1 MKSVK
6 FSFIFAFMA
15 ASVFF
20 VKAQGLSNINDANFF
35 KTKYTKEKVW
45 DSQRSPLNPVAG
57 KDWRLKGFKVAL
69 DANKKS
75 IDWGTGRYLM
85 FVAEV
90 DNAKDANS
98 LIDDIN
104 NNGTKYNISLKLFE
118 SNGTLVNVVSTWGR
132 LIGQGDKGFMYE
144 VEGKYGSFFS
154 VTELNASSVVT
165 YKPSLAK
172 VTKLSEIISSSELT
186 NTIKENS
193 VVVDKPTVN
202 TNNGGNIGTVKFY
215 NELKDF
221 GFIIADGTGVEF
233 FVHVS
238 GCRDKVRKG
247 DRVIFDIQQGKKGPN
262 AVDVQLLE
270 KKP

>member
-15 ASVFF
+15 ASVFI
-20 VKAQGLSNINDANFF
+20 VKAQGLGNINDSNFF

-165 YKPSLAK
+165 YKPNLVK
-172 VTKLSEIISSSELT
+172 VTKLSEIISSSELP
-186 NTIKENS
+186 NTIKENT
-193 VVVDKPTVN
+193 VVVDKPTVDAKAEWHA
-202 TNNGGNIGTVKFY
+202 GTVKFY
-215 NELKDF
+215 NVSKGF
-221 GFIIADGTGVEF
+221 GFIKDDKTGVEY
-233 FVHVS
+233 FVHDSGLINDIREKDEVS
-238 GCRDKVRKG
+238 FTLVE
-247 DRVIFDIQQGKKGPN
+247 GKKGLN
-262 AVDVQLLE
+262 AINVKLR
-270 KKP
+270 

>member
-69 DANKKS
+69 DASKKS

-165 YKPSLAK
+165 YKPTLVK
-172 VTKLSEIISSSELT
+172 VTKLSEIISSSELA

-193 VVVDKPTVN
+193 VVVDKPTVDAKAEWHA
-202 TNNGGNIGTVKFY
+202 GTVKSFNALNGFGY
-215 NELKDF
+215 IKD
-221 GFIIADGTGVEF
+221 DKTGAEY

-238 GCRDKVRKG
+238 GCIDKITEN
-247 DRVIFDIQQGKKGPN
+247 DWVIFN
-262 AVDVQLLE
+262 LE
-270 KKP
+270 KGKRGLNAINVKLRR